1 MIKNKIINHLTL
13 TGNKTTGEKILIDS
27 IKKIQKESKKPTDKI
42 IQIAI
47 INTSPIFK
55 VHKIS
60 NKKKKKK
67 KLREIPAF
75 VSNNNAR
82 LSLAIKFILFTNKS
96 KFTKIATKLKNEIL
110 QGFKN
115 EGLSVVNKN
124 ELQRKALLNKKYL
137 RYYRW

>member
-13 TGNKTTGEKILIDS
+13 TGNKTTGEKILTES
-27 IKKIQKESKKPTDKI
+27 IKKIQKESKKSTEKI

-55 VHKIS
+55 VHKIL
-60 NKKKKKK
+60 NKRKKKK

-75 VSNNNAR
+75 VSSNTAR
-82 LSLAIKFILFTNKS
+82 LSLAIKFILFSNKN
-96 KFTKIATKLKNEIL
+96 KFTKITTKLKNEIL

-115 EGLSVVNKN
+115 EGLSVTKKN